1 MKDTS
6 ITRRIRLLSIA
17 GVAAIA
23 LPLAIGGY
31 SQSQYATAAQVDVA
45 APKTLPSGVVS
56 YAPIVKSVKP
66 AVVTIR
72 VSGREEPT
80 RFSGGDGQPDF
91 GDTPFGDFFR
101 RFFDEPN
108 GQFGNRGPRPGPQHG
123 PRFGRP
129 HPQGLGSGFI
139 ISSDGLI
146 ATNNHVIDGASEITV
161 VLDDG
166 TELPG
171 KLIGTDPKTDVA
183 VVKVKADK
191 ELPFI
196 AWGDSDAILTGDP
209 VLAIGNPFGIGTTV
223 TAGIVS
229 ARGRDLH
236 NGPYDDFIQV
246 DAPINRGNSGGPLIS
261 MDGKVVGI
269 NSAIYSPNGGNVG
282 VGFAIP
288 SDQARDIVSRLIKD
302 GSIER
307 GYIGVRIQPVT
318 KDVAD
323 AVGLSKPEGALV
335 ADVDDATPAGRAGV
349 KTGDIVTAFGDKPVD
364 SPKALARAVGNVAPG
379 VKSTLTVWRKGKE
392 VVLDITVGKMES
404 TQTAS
409 ADDNGAPQSSGAD
422 VTIPGLGIDLA
433 NITQDT
439 RDQLGLSDDVKG
451 VVVSSVDD
459 GEAESRGLAEGDIVV
474 SINQE
479 PVSSVDQAQ
488 ALIKKAKDDGKKSV
502 LLLVQRKDNKS
513 FVALPFATS

>member
-1 MKDTS
+1 MKDIS

-23 LPLAIGGY
+23 LPLAIGSY
-31 SQSQYATAAQVDVA
+31 SQGQYATAAQVESA

-72 VSGREEPT
+72 ISGRDEPT
-80 RFSGGDGQPDF
+80 RFSGRDGQPDF

-108 GQFGNRGPRPGPQHG
+108 GQFGDRGPRPGPQHG
-123 PRFGRP
+123 QRFNRP
-129 HPQGLGSGFI
+129 QPKGLGSGFI

-146 ATNNHVIDGASEITV
+146 ATNNHVIDGASDITV
-161 VLDDG
+161 LLDDG
-166 TELPG
+166 TELPA
-171 KLIGTDPKTDVA
+171 KLIGTDPKTDIA
-183 VVKVKADK
+183 VIKVKADK
-191 ELPFI
+191 DLPFI
-196 AWGDSDAILTGDP
+196 AWGDSDTMLTGDP

-318 KDVAD
+318 KDVAE

-335 ADVDDATPAGRAGV
+335 ADVDEATPAGRAGV
-349 KTGDIVTAFGDKPVD
+349 KSGDVVTAFGDKSID
-364 SPKALARAVGNVAPG
+364 SPKSLARAVGNVAPG
-379 VKSTLTVWRKGKE
+379 VKSTLTVWRQGKE
-392 VVLDITVGKMES
+392 VVLDITVGKMDA

-409 ADDNGAPQSSGAD
+409 AEDSDTPNPAAD
-422 VTIPGLGIDLA
+422 EVAIPGLGIDLA
-433 NITQDT
+433 DLTQDT
-439 RDQLGLSDDVKG
+439 RQQLGLGDDVKG
-451 VVVSSVDD
+451 VVVSSVGE
-459 GEAESRGLAEGDIVV
+459 GEAGSRGLTEGDIVL

-479 PVSSVDQAQ
+479 PVTSVSQAQ
-488 ALIKKAKDDGKKSV
+488 AVIKKARDDGKKSV

-513 FVALPFATS
+513 FVALPFANS